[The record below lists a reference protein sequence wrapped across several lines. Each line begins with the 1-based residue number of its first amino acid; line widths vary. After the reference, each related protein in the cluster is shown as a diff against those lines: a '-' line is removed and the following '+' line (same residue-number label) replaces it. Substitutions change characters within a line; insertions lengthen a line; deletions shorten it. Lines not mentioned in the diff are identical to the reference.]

1 MKPDNIIGSHYIFKR
16 IILIFRRGFVF
27 GIASDA
33 FVFDLSDVTGV
44 SVHFVVDDLF
54 APVREDDAVRA
65 GHSLAIARFSVAEIV
80 VRWLVFDGVSEAVRR
95 RRLQEGKFK

>member
-44 SVHFVVDDLF
+44 SIDFVVDDLF
-54 APVREDDAVRA
+54 ASIGEEDVVRA
-65 GHSLAIARFSVAEIV
+65 SHSLAIARLRMTEMV
-80 VRWLVFDGVSEAVRR
+80 VRRLIMDGVRKAVRSWG
-95 RRLQEGKFK
+95 L

>member
-44 SVHFVVDDLF
+44 SVDFVVDDLF
-54 APVREDDAVRA
+54 ESVREDDAVRA
-65 GHSLAIARFSVAEIV
+65 SYDLSIT
-80 VRWLVFDGVSEAVRR
+80 
-95 RRLQEGKFK
+95 RLGMTKIIIR